1 MILPSFSISSI
12 ILAQVDFHREKKREI
27 SECYHLNNSLFIIE
41 KGIRGEISSD
51 IELNYRGL
59 YRKTQR
65 GRKGGHFTEVT
76 RKFLR
81 S

>member
-12 ILAQVDFHREKKREI
+12 ILAQVDFHCEKKREI

-51 IELNYRGL
+51 IELNYRVFIERHKEGGRGGIL
-59 YRKTQR
+59 QR
-65 GRKGGHFTEVT
+65 
-76 RKFLR
+76 
-81 S
+81 